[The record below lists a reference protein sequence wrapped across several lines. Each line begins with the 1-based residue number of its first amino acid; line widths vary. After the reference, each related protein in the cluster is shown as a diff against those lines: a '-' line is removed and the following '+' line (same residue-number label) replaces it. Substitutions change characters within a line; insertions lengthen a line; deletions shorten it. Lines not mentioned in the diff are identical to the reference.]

1 MAHYVSGAMPTVF
14 DNISTPFLENDQGN
28 GLRDALKLAYRGD
41 FCVGYFNLRGWRTI
55 DDVIEAWP
63 QTQSPPCRLLVGMAI
78 SPDEELRQLLA
89 TGSDHT
95 RLDNATVVKLKNR
108 MAAEFRRQLTL
119 GIPTDADEAG
129 LRRLARQLKDGR
141 LQVKLFLKHQLHA
154 KLYLAHRQD
163 TINPTIA
170 YLGSSNLTFA
180 GLRKQGELNVDVLD
194 KDAATKLT
202 QWFEDRW
209 HENWCLDISQE
220 LITILETS
228 WASETPIPPHHIY
241 LKIAWHL
248 SRDARDGI
256 KEFRLPS
263 DVTADLQAFQIK
275 AVQLACRYLNKEGGV
290 LVGDVVGLGKT
301 RIASAIARV
310 MGDDHML
317 ETLILCPKNLTKM
330 WDDYAHRFKFRA
342 HRVLS
347 HSKVIRDLN
356 DQFPRYRLVIID
368 ESHNFRN
375 REGRTYQAIRA
386 YVEKNDCKVVL
397 LTATP
402 YNKTY
407 LDLSAQLRLF
417 LPEQKDIGIRP
428 EVLLREMGEAQF
440 SLKHPNTSS
449 ASLSAFEASTHAD
462 DWREIMRKFMVRRT
476 RSFIIRNYAEKD
488 QRTEPPRYF
497 ITLQDGTRAY
507 FPVRQPRSIKFRS
520 DPDDK
525 KDPCASLFRDETVN
539 VIDSLELPR
548 YGLAIYLKK
557 TLPTD
562 LPAGELKLT
571 DDLTRAGKRLKGFC
585 RTNLFKRL
593 ESSAAAFQLSI
604 HRHVLR
610 NYLFLHA
617 LEHKLPIPIGQQ
629 GAELLDSRFADS
641 GDGELD
647 LDEEPLELPAI
658 GQWDE
663 SHFQTAA
670 ADLYQLITSTKAKAF
685 RWLSPTVFKPSL
697 IAHLRRDSMALL
709 GILDQT
715 AAVEP
720 TNDYKLQA
728 LIQLTRDQHPERKF
742 LLFTQFADTAYYLKQ
757 QLEAAH
763 VPGVDCVT
771 GDSENPAAQAWRF
784 SPESNGKLKEFP
796 PSKQSR
802 VLLATDVLSEG
813 QNLQDAYCVIN
824 YDLPWALI
832 RLVQRAGRVDRIGQK
847 AEQISCYS
855 FLPADGVEKIIK
867 LRQRLTQ
874 RLKENEEVVG
884 SDEAFFEHQTT
895 TDADGLRDLYDEK
908 NGVLDEPDDDE
919 VDLTSEAYEIWAQAI
934 KQDPSLR
941 KIIEDLP
948 DVVYATKPH
957 TPHPEHPLLNP
968 PGVLAYIRTQADHDA
983 LIWMDDQ
990 GALVTESPVRVLRA
1004 AACTPETPA
1013 LPRQPFH
1020 HHLVSKAVETVQE
1033 ERSMS
1038 SQSGRLGPRRG
1049 ARYRAYEQL
1058 QDYLRHRQGDLFVTD
1073 ALRAAVQAIYDHPL
1087 TTEAVDKLNRQ
1098 LRTDISNDA
1107 LAEMVTNLHRDD
1119 RLVVANLHDSHLKE
1133 PRILCSLGL
1142 AGQKRSGEESQGGS
1156 GHLVGGHTRR

>member
-1 MAHYVSGAMPTVF
+1 MPTIF
-14 DNISTPFLENDQGN
+14 DNITTPFLENDQGN
-28 GLRDALKLAYRGD
+28 GLRDALKVAVRGD
-41 FCVGYFNLRGWRTI
+41 FCVGYFNLRGWRSI
-55 DDVIEAWP
+55 DDVVESWP
-63 QTQSPPCRLLVGMAI
+63 SDGKPPCRLLVGMTL
-78 SPDEELRQLLA
+78 SPDEELRTLLA
-89 TGSDHT
+89 SGTEHA
-95 RLDNATVVKLKNR
+95 RLDSGTVAKLKNR

-129 LRRLARQLKDGR
+129 LRRLARQLRDGK

-154 KLYLAHRQD
+154 KLYLAHRHD

-194 KDAATKLT
+194 KDAAAKLT
-202 QWFEDRW
+202 KWFEDRW
-209 HENWCLDISQE
+209 KENWCLDITQE
-220 LITILETS
+220 LIAIIEES
-228 WASETPIPPHHIY
+228 WASETHIPPHHIY

-275 AVQLACRYLNKEGGV
+275 AVQLALRHLNKRGGV

-330 WDDYAHRFKFRA
+330 WDEYAHRFKFRA
-342 HRVLS
+342 HRVLP
-347 HSKVIRDLN
+347 HSRVIRDLT
-356 DQFPRYRLVIID
+356 DEFPRYRLVIID

-407 LDLSAQLRLF
+407 LDLSSQLRLF
-417 LPEQKDIGIRP
+417 LPDQQDIGIRP

-440 SLKHPNTSS
+440 SLKNPNTPPS
-449 ASLSAFEASTHAD
+449 SLSAFEVSSHAD
-462 DWREIMRKFMVRRT
+462 DWREIMRLFMVRRT

-488 QRTEPPRYF
+488 DRTDPPRFF

-507 FPVRQPRSIKFRS
+507 FPIRHPRSVKFRS
-520 DPDDK
+520 DPLDK
-525 KDPCASLFRDETVN
+525 SDPCARLFRDEV
-539 VIDSLELPR
+539 VSIIDSLELPR
-548 YGLAIYLKK
+548 YGLALYLKK
-557 TLPTD
+557 TLPPG
-562 LPAGELKLT
+562 LKPAEVKLT

-585 RTNLFKRL
+585 RTNIFKRL
-593 ESSAAAFQLSI
+593 ESSATAFQLSV

-617 LEHKLPIPIGQQ
+617 LENKLPIPIGQQ

-663 SHFQTAA
+663 SHFQAAA
-670 ADLYQLITSTKAKAF
+670 ADLYKLIASTKSKAF
-685 RWLSPTVFKPSL
+685 RWLTPSVFKPSL
-697 IAHLRRDSMALL
+697 AADLRADSAALCR
-709 GILDQT
+709 ILDET
-715 AAVEP
+715 AEIDPAK
-720 TNDYKLQA
+720 DYKLQA
-728 LIQLTRDQHPERKF
+728 LIQLTRNDYPDRKF
-742 LLFTQFADTAYYLKQ
+742 LLFTQFADTALYLKE
-757 QLEAAH
+757 QLDAAL

-771 GDSENPAAQAWRF
+771 GSSENPAAQAWQF
-784 SPESNGKLKEFP
+784 SPESNDKLKSFP
-796 PSKQSR
+796 PTKQTR

-813 QNLQDAYCVIN
+813 QNLQDSFCVIN

-847 AEQISCYS
+847 AEEIDCYS
-855 FLPADGVEKIIK
+855 FLPAEGVERIIG
-867 LRQRLTQ
+867 LRRRLTQ

-884 SDEAFFEHQTT
+884 SDEAFFEQQTKS
-895 TDADGLRDLYDEK
+895 DEEGLRDLYDEK

-934 KQDPSLR
+934 KADPALR
-941 KIIEDLP
+941 RAIEALP
-948 DVVYATKPH
+948 DVVYSTKEH
-957 TPHPEHPLLNP
+957 IPHPEHPLLTP
-968 PGVLAYIRTQADHDA
+968 PGVLSYIRTQSDNDA
-983 LIWMDDQ
+983 LLWFDEA
-990 GALVTESPVRVLRA
+990 GSLVTESPVRVLRA
-1004 AACTPETPA
+1004 AACPPEAPA
-1013 LPRQPFH
+1013 LPRQPRH
-1020 HHLVSKAVETVQE
+1020 HDLVRKAVETVQE
-1033 ERSMS
+1033 ERTRDG
-1038 SQSGRLGPRRG
+1038 QSGRLGPRRG
-1049 ARYRAYEQL
+1049 ARYRTYELL

-1073 ALRAAVQAIYDHPL
+1073 DLRAAVQAIYDHPL

-1098 LRTDISNDA
+1098 LRTEISSDA
-1107 LAEMVTNLHRDD
+1107 LAEMVTNMHRDD
-1119 RLVVANLHDSHLKE
+1119 RLVVVNLHDSNLKE

-1142 AGQKRSGEESQGGS
+1142 
-1156 GHLVGGHTRR
+1156 HTVIPQLKP